1 MEAATRMPTEQAPL
15 PDAALLRLLQLA
27 SPALPVGAY
36 AYSQGL
42 EYAVEVGW
50 VSDEASAQAW
60 IRGVLGDVLAWTD
73 LALLVRL
80 HAAWAAGDAALAAEW
95 NARLHALRETAEL
108 RAEDHQ
114 LGSSL
119 ARVLHDLGI
128 AAAGDWLDARP
139 ACFATL
145 FGLAATEWGIAPRVA
160 LLGYAWAW
168 VENQVAAAIKLVPLG
183 QAAGQRVL
191 SALQPALADSVDLA
205 LAVGDVDVGRSMP
218 GMVMASV
225 KHARMYSRLFRS

>member
-1 MEAATRMPTEQAPL
+1 MP

-42 EYAVEVGW
+42 EYAVEAAW
-50 VSDEASAQAW
+50 VEDEAGTLRW

-73 LALLVRL
+73 LPMLLRL
-80 HAAWAAGDAALAAEW
+80 HAAWSAGDVALAGDW
-95 NARLHALRETAEL
+95 NARLYALRETVEL

-114 LGSSL
+114 LGSAL
-119 ARVLHDLGI
+119 ARVLHDLSI
-128 AAAGDWLDARP
+128 SAAGDWLEARP

-145 FGLAATEWGIAPRVA
+145 FGLAAAEWGIAPREA
-160 LLGYAWAW
+160 MLGYAWAW

-191 SALQPALADSVDLA
+191 SALQPALTDAVDVA
-205 LAVGDVDVGRSMP
+205 LAVGDEDVGRSMP

>member
-1 MEAATRMPTEQAPL
+1 MPT
-15 PDAALLRLLQLA
+15 DSALLRLLQLA

-42 EYAVEVGW
+42 EYAVEAGW
-50 VSDEASAQAW
+50 VSDETSTQAW

-73 LALLVRL
+73 LPLLARL
-80 HAAWAAGDAALAAEW
+80 HVAWSMGDAALAEDW
-95 NARLHALRETAEL
+95 NARLYALRETAEL

-128 AAAGDWLDARP
+128 ADAGDWLEMRP
-139 ACFATL
+139 SCFATM
-145 FGLAATEWGIAPRVA
+145 FALAAVEWDIGSREAV
-160 LLGYAWAW
+160 LGYAWAW

-183 QAAGQRVL
+183 QAAGQRLL
-191 SALQPALADSVDLA
+191 SALQPALAEVADVA
-205 LAVGDVDVGRSMP
+205 LAVEDEGVGRSMP
-218 GMVMASV
+218 GMVMASM